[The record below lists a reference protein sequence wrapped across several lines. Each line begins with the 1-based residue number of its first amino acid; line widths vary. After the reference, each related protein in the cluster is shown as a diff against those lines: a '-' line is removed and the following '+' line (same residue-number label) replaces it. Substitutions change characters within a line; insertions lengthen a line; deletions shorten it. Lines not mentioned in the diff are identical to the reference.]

1 MRGVLFNGKVQITD
15 NVEVR
20 GPRPNEVAVRIGAAG
35 LCHSDLS
42 VVNGTIPFPTPVV
55 LGHEAAGVVEEIGD
69 QVTTLQPGDHV
80 VFSTLSNCGLCA
92 QCESGHPTMCPKSI
106 GKLSRPFT
114 VDGERAFSFA
124 NVSAFVE
131 RTVVLERQAVKVP
144 EDVPLEAA
152 ALVGCAVM
160 TGVGAVLNRA
170 KVTYDESVVVFGVGG
185 IGLNVIQASVLAGA
199 TTVIAV
205 DMLAA
210 KEAVAR
216 EFGATH
222 FVDASQ
228 GDSVQAIK
236 DLSNGGVDYAFECV
250 GHPAVIRQAVDSLGW
265 GGNCIILGV
274 PKADAEASF
283 LVSGMYMDKGILG
296 CRYGSARPRHD
307 IPMVIDLYRAGR
319 LKLDELITRTYPLDD
334 FEKALADLE
343 AGELARGVV
352 TL

>member
-1 MRGVLFNGKVQITD
+1 
-15 NVEVR
+15 
-20 GPRPNEVAVRIGAAG
+20 
-35 LCHSDLS
+35 
-42 VVNGTIPFPTPVV
+42 
-55 LGHEAAGVVEEIGD
+55 
-69 QVTTLQPGDHV
+69 
-80 VFSTLSNCGLCA
+80 
-92 QCESGHPTMCPKSI
+92 
-106 GKLSRPFT
+106 
-114 VDGERAFSFA
+114 
-124 NVSAFVE
+124 
-131 RTVVLERQAVKVP
+131 
-144 EDVPLEAA
+144 
-152 ALVGCAVM
+152 
-160 TGVGAVLNRA
+160 
-170 KVTYDESVVVFGVGG
+170 VGG

-205 DMLAA
+205 DMLPA

-216 EFGATH
+216 EFGATA

-228 GDSVQAIK
+228 GDAVEAIK
-236 DLSNGGVDYAFECV
+236 SISGGGVDYAFECV

-265 GGNCIILGV
+265 GGNCVILGV

>member
-1 MRGVLFNGKVQITD
+1 MRGVLFDGAVRLSE

-20 GPRPNEVAVRIGAAG
+20 DPRPNEVLVKIGAAG

-42 VVNGTIPFPTPVV
+42 VVNGTIPFPPPVV
-55 LGHEAAGVVEEIGD
+55 LGHEAAGVVEEVGE
-69 QVTTLQPGDHV
+69 QVTTLEVGDHV
-80 VFSTLSNCGLCA
+80 VFSTLSNCGLCP

-106 GKLSRPFT
+106 GKLSKPFT
-114 VDGERAFSFA
+114 VDGEKAFSFA

-144 EDVPLEAA
+144 DDVPLESA

-170 KVTYDESVVVFGVGG
+170 KVSYDESVVVFGVGG
-185 IGLNVIQASVLAGA
+185 IGLNVIQASILAGA

-205 DMLAA
+205 DMLPA

>member
-1 MRGVLFNGKVQITD
+1 MRGVLFDGKVQILD
-15 NVEVR
+15 NIEVR
-20 GPRPNEVAVRIGAAG
+20 DPRPNEVTVKTAAAG

-42 VVNGTIPFPTPVV
+42 VVNGTIPFPPPVV
-55 LGHEAAGVVEEIGD
+55 LGHEAAGVVEEVGD

-80 VFSTLSNCGLCA
+80 VFSTLSNCGLCPA
-92 QCESGHPTMCPKSI
+92 CESGHPTMCAKSI
-106 GKLSRPFT
+106 GKLTKPFT
-114 VDGERAFSFA
+114 IDGEKAFAFA

-131 RTVVLERQAVKVP
+131 RTVVLERQAVKIP
-144 EDVPLEAA
+144 DDVPLESA

-170 KVTYDESVVVFGVGG
+170 KVSYGERVAVFGMGG

-199 TTVIAV
+199 TTIIAV
-205 DMLAA
+205 DMLPA
-210 KEAVAR
+210 KESVAR
-216 EFGATH
+216 QFGATD
-222 FVDASQ
+222 FIDASL
-228 GDSVQAIK
+228 GDVVEQIK
-236 DLSNGGVDYAFECV
+236 ALSNGGVDYAFECV
-250 GHPAVIRQAVDSLGW
+250 GHPAVIRQSIDCLGW
-265 GGNCIILGV
+265 GGDAVILGV

-283 LVSGMYMDKGILG
+283 LVSGMYMDKAILG

-319 LKLDELITRTYPLDD
+319 LKLDELITRTYDLDE
-334 FEKALADLE
+334 FEQALSDLE